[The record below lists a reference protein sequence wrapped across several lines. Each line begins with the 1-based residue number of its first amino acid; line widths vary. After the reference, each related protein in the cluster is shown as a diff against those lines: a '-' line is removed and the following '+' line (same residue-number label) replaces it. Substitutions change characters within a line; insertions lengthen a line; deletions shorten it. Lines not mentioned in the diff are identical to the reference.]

1 MRRYD
6 TTRARNDQRGT
17 IRQVTSTPKETTL
30 IAVYQYMASEEGK
43 LKVTKALTRQRLP
56 GSFDTDIEESVLSEA
71 ARYLDRGN
79 TIESAP
85 GWCSARIKARSID
98 LARGII
104 RNNGMDA
111 YKHINA
117 LDLDAIEGSKG
128 DLEQYSSLS
137 SDSEEAIAYLRKCIL
152 NAKCDPQNIS
162 GALTVIAALAEGA
175 ETHAECP
182 KPISGSKPIDAACWA
197 GLWYAHRQD
206 CFEENGASAQR
217 RSRGSKQIKELMR
230 LQAEHITTYRGD
242 A

>member
-1 MRRYD
+1 
-6 TTRARNDQRGT
+6 
-17 IRQVTSTPKETTL
+17 
-30 IAVYQYMASEEGK
+30 MASDTGK
-43 LKVTKALTRQRLP
+43 LKVTKALTRRRLP

-71 ARYLDRGN
+71 TRYLDRGN
-79 TIESAP
+79 IIESVP
-85 GWCSARIKARSID
+85 GWCSARITARSID

-104 RNNGMDA
+104 RNNGEDA
-111 YKHINA
+111 YRHINA
-117 LDLDAIEGSKG
+117 LDLDTIEETK
-128 DLEQYSSLS
+128 DDIEQYTSLS
-137 SDSEEAIAYLRKCIL
+137 SDSDEAIAYLRKCIL

-182 KPISGSKPIDAACWA
+182 KPIAGSKPIDAACWA

-217 RSRGSKQIKELMR
+217 RSRGGKQIKELMR
-230 LQAEHITTYRGD
+230 LQAEHITTHRGD